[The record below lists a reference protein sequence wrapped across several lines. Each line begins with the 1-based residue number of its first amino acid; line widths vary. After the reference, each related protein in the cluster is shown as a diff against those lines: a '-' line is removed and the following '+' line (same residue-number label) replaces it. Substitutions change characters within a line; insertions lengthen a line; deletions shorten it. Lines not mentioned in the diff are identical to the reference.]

1 VRVRLDCGHCFGPL
15 YPLASAVVRG
25 DAAME
30 SARRA
35 GARHPLCRVEL
46 VGAFLDDAHGGRRP
60 RVLRRPARRP
70 SSRVRSTSAPSEGDR
85 YRGWRTMQV
94 EPWDCEHRDAEET
107 GFSHEVSVGPAHHG
121 TIWEGGTC
129 RDCGS
134 TVTRPRSP
142 SRDPVWILRTP
153 RDPEAYLEHEA
164 EERGVRL
171 SWTEK
176 DGAVVV
182 GIKGDPSRTRMG
194 NVRSEAPDATASASV
209 SAVGHAQRGTPA
221 AHSAPT
227 TGGLVRERA

>member
-1 VRVRLDCGHCFGPL
+1 MTCGRR
-15 YPLASAVVRG
+15 SAWRKY
-25 DAAME
+25 
-30 SARRA
+30 
-35 GARHPLCRVEL
+35 
-46 VGAFLDDAHGGRRP
+46 RRP
-60 RVLRRPARRP
+60 RAHSPWLDQAAAAAPARRGP
-70 SSRVRSTSAPSEGDR
+70 AASTRPPVCS
-85 YRGWRTMQV
+85 
-94 EPWDCEHRDAEET
+94 EET

-182 GIKGDPSRTRMG
+182 GIKGDPSRTRIG